1 MAVQDGNCEEIQL
14 VVPSIHGVIE
24 EICEPEIL
32 SLRSAGSAFD
42 DCQRFELLIWTGTSV
57 HCLGATFVVRLGHIR
72 TQSLP

>member
-42 DCQRFELLIWTGTSV
+42 DCQRFELLIWTGTY
-57 HCLGATFVVRLGHIR
+57 R
-72 TQSLP
+72 TRTKVPAKQHVS